1 MDPSIN
7 WEPALPV
14 NITNVYKPNYERAPK
29 RSPINIYQRLSINI
43 YKCSSIQHDAREN
56 VNKLHFMN
64 NFPVYI
70 NLTLYSAFY
79 DIMYFYISTYN
90 LMMVSNNSDTA
101 RYSNRNISPVSLKM
115 AVLISSSKMKARL
128 RYSSLFVNV

>member
-1 MDPSIN
+1 
-7 WEPALPV
+7 
-14 NITNVYKPNYERAPK
+14 
-29 RSPINIYQRLSINI
+29 
-43 YKCSSIQHDAREN
+43 
-56 VNKLHFMN
+56 MN

-90 LMMVSNNSDTA
+90 LMMALNNSDTA
-101 RYSNRNISPVSLKM
+101 RYSSRSISPVSPKM
-115 AVLISSSKMKARL
+115 AVLLASSKMKARL

>member
-1 MDPSIN
+1 MFIKC
-7 WEPALPV
+7 LY
-14 NITNVYKPNYERAPK
+14 TNV
-29 RSPINIYQRLSINI
+29 
-43 YKCSSIQHDAREN
+43 YKCSSIQHDSREN
-56 VNKLHFMN
+56 VNKFHFMN

-70 NLTLYSAFY
+70 NLTLYSACC

-90 LMMVSNNSDTA
+90 LIMASNNSETA